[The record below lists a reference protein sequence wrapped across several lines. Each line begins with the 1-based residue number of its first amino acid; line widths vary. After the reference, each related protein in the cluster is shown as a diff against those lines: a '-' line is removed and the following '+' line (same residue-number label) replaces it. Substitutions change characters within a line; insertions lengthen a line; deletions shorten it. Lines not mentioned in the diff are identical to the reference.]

1 MATIKYPITS
11 PCGIDAP
18 IKKLQSLFAAS
29 LWSSNTYNVYARAF
43 ENVKKGGIVPEI
55 YTGNNQYVDMFED
68 DTVDAMS
75 FCVVK
80 DSEPFSDAM
89 FRGTVDIIFSV
100 KLNKLYSTLTH
111 RADETVLNDIME
123 IMKRNPY
130 GFRPQSVSRGID
142 NVYSGYVFD
151 NKIMNNLQPKFHVKI
166 TCELFYQQINKS
178 C

>member
-1 MATIKYPITS
+1 
-11 PCGIDAP
+11 
-18 IKKLQSLFAAS
+18 
-29 LWSSNTYNVYARAF
+29 
-43 ENVKKGGIVPEI
+43 
-55 YTGNNQYVDMFED
+55 MFTD

-80 DSEPFSDAM
+80 DSEPYSDGM

-130 GFRPQSVSRGID
+130 GFRVQSVSRGID

-151 NKIMNNLQPKFHVKI
+151 NKVISNMQPMFHVKL
-166 TCELFYQQINKS
+166 TCELFYQQISKS